1 MPRYFIQFSY
11 DGTAYHGWQVQPNGI
26 TVQQV
31 LTEAM
36 QTLLR
41 QEVALTGAGRT
52 DAGVNARC
60 MIAHFDLE
68 DEIDGEWLTDKLNRL
83 LPQDICVSGVRQV
96 HPDAHARFDAK
107 WRKYEYLVTTS
118 KNCFMHRYAM
128 RLYRIPDFELMNC
141 VAEDY
146 LLGKKDF
153 TSFSK
158 LHTDVKTNICEVME
172 AHWDPVEGEPG
183 MWRFTIRADR
193 FLRNMVRAVV
203 GTLLEVGLGK
213 MTPEAFGQVLDSKDR
228 CAAGTSVDAKGLFL
242 VEVAYP
248 Y

>member
-1 MPRYFIQFSY
+1 MPRYFIQLSY
-11 DGTAYHGWQVQPNGI
+11 DGAAYHGWQVQPNGI

-31 LTEAM
+31 LTNAM
-36 QTLLR
+36 QIVLR

-60 MIAHFDLE
+60 MVAHFDCE
-68 DEIDGEWLTDKLNRL
+68 TPVDGGWLTDKLNRL
-83 LPQDICVSGVRQV
+83 LPCDISISGVREV
-96 HPDAHARFDAK
+96 GPDAHARFDAL
-107 WRKYEYLVTTS
+107 WRKYEYLVTTE
-118 KNCFMHRYAM
+118 KNCFMNRYAM
-128 RLYRIPDFELMNC
+128 RLYRQPDFDLMNC
-141 VAEDY
+141 VARDY
-146 LLGKKDF
+146 LLGRKDF

-172 AHWDPVEGEPG
+172 AHWDSVEGEPG
-183 MWRFTIRADR
+183 LWKFTIRADR

-203 GTLLEVGLGK
+203 GTLLMVGQGK
-213 MTPEAFGQVLDSKDR
+213 MSPEAFSQVLDCKDR